1 MSAVSRVN
9 PTYGVKPGNDA
20 GESMSPELLFW
31 YELAFKMALTAAIV
45 VTASMAVERSGPFI
59 GALIA
64 TLPTAAGAAYIILA
78 MEHPPAFIAA
88 SAIGTVAGNAAVAVF
103 ALSYAMLAQRHGVAI
118 SMTLAAVVWFCAAA
132 ALRLMEWTPASAI
145 LLNALVLAV
154 TIPAS
159 ARFRREAIPRRDI
172 KRTRFDL
179 PLRATAA
186 ALVVAI
192 VTTASH
198 RIGSFASGTFA
209 VFPIVI
215 GTFVVILHLHAG
227 GKAAGAVLAHA
238 QPPLIGLCLGFLA
251 VHYLAEPIG
260 VWWSYAVGLAIP
272 MAFSGVL
279 WVVRRAW
286 PRLA

>member
-1 MSAVSRVN
+1 
-9 PTYGVKPGNDA
+9 
-20 GESMSPELLFW
+20 MSPELLLW
-31 YELAFKMALTAAIV
+31 YELALKMAMTATIV
-45 VTASMAVERSGPFI
+45 VIASIAVESSGPFI

-88 SAIGTVAGNAAVAVF
+88 SAVGSAATNAVVAIF
-103 ALSYAMLAQRHGVAI
+103 ALTYAMLAQRHGVVI
-118 SMTLAAVVWFCAAA
+118 SITVAVLIWFCAAA
-132 ALRLMEWTPASAI
+132 GLRLIEWTPASA
-145 LLNALVLAV
+145 LVLNAVVLGV

-159 ARFRREAIPRRDI
+159 ARFRRETVSRKDI
-172 KRTRFDL
+172 KRTRYDL
-179 PLRATAA
+179 PLRAIAA

-215 GTFVVILHLHAG
+215 GTFVVILHSHAG

-238 QPPLIGLCLGFLA
+238 QPPLIGLCLGFLG
-251 VHYLAEPIG
+251 VHYLAESLG
-260 VWWSYAVGLAIP
+260 VWWAYASGLAITT
-272 MAFSGVL
+272 AWSGVL
-279 WVVRRAW
+279 WLERQAHQRMA
-286 PRLA
+286 